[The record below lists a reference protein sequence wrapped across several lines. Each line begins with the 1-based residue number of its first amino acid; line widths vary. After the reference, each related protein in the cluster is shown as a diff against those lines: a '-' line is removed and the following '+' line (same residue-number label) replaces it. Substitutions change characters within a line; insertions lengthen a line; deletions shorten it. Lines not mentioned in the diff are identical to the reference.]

1 MISTMEESRRSLHL
15 SLSPQQLKE
24 GSIYLGQAF
33 LGLAALAQIDSED
46 LAKTMEIMVTMVTQQ
61 SENSLSGSL
70 NNLDFGMA
78 SSSIKSRIINADFS
92 KLSDR
97 LLSQSQGNP
106 LGSPLTSPELVFSIQ
121 FLSYLCQQHQE
132 LIRRAVSLMEQMTK
146 EGKDPWQI
154 SLLKDY
160 NQRLIA
166 FHSLYLAQ
174 LTGMEFHQWSGKILL
189 DLLFYS
195 SPYGQ
200 SRLWLRCTQ
209 PVDLI

>member
-1 MISTMEESRRSLHL
+1 MISTMKESLRSLHL

-33 LGLAALAQIDSED
+33 CGLAALAQIDSED
-46 LAKTMEIMVTMVTQQ
+46 LAKTMEIMVTMMAQQ
-61 SENSLSGSL
+61 SENSLSPSPVV
-70 NNLDFGMA
+70 
-78 SSSIKSRIINADFS
+78 KADFS

-97 LLSQSQGNP
+97 LLSQPQDNP
-106 LGSPLTSPELVFSIQ
+106 LGSPLTSPELAFSIQ

-166 FHSLYLAQ
+166 SHSPRVLQ
-174 LTGMEFHQWSGKILL
+174 LTEREFHQWSGKILL

-200 SRLWLRCTQ
+200 PRLWSRCTQ
-209 PVDLI
+209 PPNLI

>member
-1 MISTMEESRRSLHL
+1 MISTMEEPLRSLHL
-15 SLSPQQLKE
+15 PLSPQQLKE

-33 LGLAALAQIDSED
+33 CGLAALAQIDSED
-46 LAKTMEIMVTMVTQQ
+46 LAKTMEIMVAMMAQQ
-61 SENSLSGSL
+61 SENSLFHSPVV
-70 NNLDFGMA
+70 
-78 SSSIKSRIINADFS
+78 KADFS

-97 LLSQSQGNP
+97 LLSQPQDNP
-106 LGSPLTSPELVFSIQ
+106 LWSPLTSSELAFSIQ

-166 FHSLYLAQ
+166 SYSPRVPHLKDR
-174 LTGMEFHQWSGKILL
+174 EFYQWSGKILL

-200 SRLWLRCTQ
+200 PRLWLRCTQ
-209 PVDLI
+209 PPNLI